1 MKINNKSFIK
11 HIDDIK
17 PAELFVVSSMDSSPT
32 SDLEIV
38 SNIYYGVFIK
48 LKENPQSKYNAVRL
62 DDGDSFVI
70 TNNMILQKV
79 DAELTI

>member
-17 PAELFVVSSMDSSPT
+17 PAELFVVSSMDSASK
-32 SDLEIV
+32 SNSEIV

-62 DDGDSFVI
+62 DDGDLFHINDSMV
-70 TNNMILQKV
+70 LQCISG
-79 DAELTI
+79 ELII